1 VQQVRREADNC
12 PPELERNADPAAE
25 AARLMPE
32 KLEFAPDLWRKR
44 AEEARRLAE
53 LIEDNFTAE
62 TLVDIALQYD
72 ELAERAERRQRRR
85 DWAASA
91 LERRIFRWWSI
102 SLFRQAG
109 DPRRT
114 RRVTLAEPLT
124 FASGQHRRSDEDQ
137 RQMDGCLVTSAGC

>member
-1 VQQVRREADNC
+1 
-12 PPELERNADPAAE
+12 
-25 AARLMPE
+25 MPE

-85 DWAASA
+85 D
-91 LERRIFRWWSI
+91 
-102 SLFRQAG
+102 
-109 DPRRT
+109 
-114 RRVTLAEPLT
+114 
-124 FASGQHRRSDEDQ
+124 
-137 RQMDGCLVTSAGC
+137 